1 MRKSKVSIQQLD
13 IFEEKKKDNFTEEQK
28 RFIEHD
34 IKGPSVILSATAGS
48 GKTASAVQ
56 RMKYLLQKGVDP
68 KRIIF
73 FSFTKA
79 ATEELQ
85 HRIGNKDIKITTIHA
100 FCMGFL

>member
-48 GKTASAVQ
+48 GK
-56 RMKYLLQKGVDP
+56 
-68 KRIIF
+68 
-73 FSFTKA
+73 
-79 ATEELQ
+79 
-85 HRIGNKDIKITTIHA
+85 
-100 FCMGFL
+100 